1 MKLVDVVHERC
12 IETGLS
18 VAGKDDMLRAVASA
32 AKRAEALDSVS
43 EDDLLAGLRD
53 REALGS
59 TGFGGGIAIPHCRVA
74 GVTEFVVGL
83 LTIPAGVD
91 FESLDD
97 EPVKLAV
104 FIIGPDEASD
114 RHVRLL
120 SAISRTLMIPGAVKE
135 LIAAASAEAA
145 RESFLRYSTD
155 DLDTSDRTAK
165 CLVHL
170 FIQDEEKLADLMRA
184 FASMGSSSFVVIEAE
199 NASAYLTKLPL
210 FAGIISDSRQGF
222 SKVIVAIADKKLKN
236 EIVRQVEQIVGDLDE
251 AAGTLLTVQ
260 DIAYAAGSLET

>member
-1 MKLVDVVHERC
+1 MKLVDVVHQSC
-12 IETGLS
+12 IETGLA
-18 VAGKDDMLRAVASA
+18 VAGKVDVLRAVATA
-32 AKRAEALDSVS
+32 AMRAEGLGSVT
-43 EDDLLAGLRD
+43 EDGVLAGLRD

-59 TGFGGGIAIPHCRVA
+59 TGFGGGIAIPHCRVS
-74 GVTEFVVGL
+74 GVTDFVVGL
-83 LTIPAGVD
+83 LTIPDGVD
-91 FESLDD
+91 FESLDGD
-97 EPVKLAV
+97 PVKLVV

-120 SAISRTLMIPGAVKE
+120 SAISRTLMIPGAVQE
-135 LIAAASAEAA
+135 LIAAPSSEAA

-155 DLDTSDRTAK
+155 ELDTGDRTAK

-170 FIQDEEKLADLMRA
+170 FIQDEEQLADLMRA
-184 FASMGSSSFVVIEAE
+184 FASIGSASFVVVEAE

-210 FAGIISDSRQGF
+210 FAGILSDSRQSF
-222 SKVIVAIADKKLKN
+222 SKVIIAIADKKLKN
-236 EIVRQVEQIVGDLDE
+236 EIVRQVEQIVGNLDE

>member
-1 MKLVDVVHERC
+1 MKLVDVVHEQC

-18 VAGKDDMLRAVASA
+18 VAGKDDVLRAIATA
-32 AKRAEALDSVS
+32 AKRAEALDGVN
-43 EDDLLAGLRD
+43 EDALVAGLRD

-59 TGFGGGIAIPHCRVA
+59 TGFGGGIAIPHCRIA
-74 GVTEFVVGL
+74 GVADFVVGL
-83 LTIPAGVD
+83 LTVPEGVE
-91 FESLDD
+91 FESLDGK
-97 EPVKLAV
+97 PVTLVV

-135 LIAAASAEAA
+135 LVAAPSAEAA
-145 RESFLRYSTD
+145 RESLLRFSTD
-155 DLDTSDRTAK
+155 DLDTRDRASK

-170 FIQDEEKLADLMRA
+170 FIQDEDQLADLMRA
-184 FASMGSSSFVVIEAE
+184 FASVGSASFVVVEAE

-210 FAGIISDSRQGF
+210 FAGFISDSRTSF

-236 EIVRQVEQIVGDLDE
+236 EIVRQVEQIVGNLDE
-251 AAGTLLTVQ
+251 ATGTLLTVQ